1 MKTYS
6 ATIKEITHA
15 GLEEAFSVTNL
26 PPVQIYPGQYF
37 RAFVQS
43 SFQII
48 PIAVYPYSLNPESD
62 QLCGKLP
69 VTWHPGAEV
78 LLQGPYGNG
87 FTLSLSSHR
96 MLLYA
101 SELPLEPR
109 LFHLALHALQH
120 GADVTWVSDSLSL
133 ALPPQVEVLKVSD
146 LPAALEWSDACAV
159 SAPLHQLPVILRS
172 LPVKP
177 ADRSK
182 VEVFIDAPL
191 ACGNARCG
199 VCAVETRKGFKLACK
214 DGPVFPLKE
223 LLSD

>member
-6 ATIKEITHA
+6 ATITEITPV
-15 GLEEAFSVTNL
+15 GQQQAFAVSNL
-26 PPVQIYPGQYF
+26 SPVQPNPGQYF
-37 RAFVQS
+37 RAFVPSSSQS
-43 SFQII
+43 I
-48 PIAVYPYSLNPESD
+48 PIPVYPYSINPESIL
-62 QLCGKLP
+62 LCGKLP
-69 VTWHPGAEV
+69 VTWHPGADV
-78 LLQGPYGNG
+78 LLQGPFGNG
-87 FTLSLSSHR
+87 FTLSLSPR
-96 MLLYA
+96 RLLLYA

-120 GADVTWVSDSLSL
+120 GADVTWVSNSLSL
-133 ALPPQVEVLKVSD
+133 VLPPQVEVLKVSD
-146 LPAALEWSDACAV
+146 FPAALEWSDACAV
-159 SAPLHQLPVILRS
+159 SAPLNQLPVFLRS

-177 ADRSK
+177 ADHSK